1 MTRYPKH
8 PKKISVQ
15 LSRREIQDGIMS
27 GDCMNKIVPLSD
39 KLDDYLVGLG
49 YTSAHVTGIITQLF
63 TQGKV
68 RVDFRNYT
76 ERMELSDSHD
86 KLTSLQ
92 SVSLLNDYITELSK
106 GRAILGPK
114 NTQNITVEPLAPVRD
129 LLKEAKE
136 KETQKAGNT
145 DTPAESEK

>member
-8 PKKISVQ
+8 PRKISIQ

-27 GDCMNKIVPLSD
+27 GDRANKIVPLSE

-76 ERMELSDSHD
+76 ERMELSDLKD

-106 GRAILGPK
+106 GRTILGPK
-114 NTQNITVEPLAPVRD
+114 NTQNITVEPLASVRD
-129 LLKEAKE
+129 PEKESEKKEA
-136 KETQKAGNT
+136 QKAANT
-145 DTPAESEK
+145 DTPSETGK